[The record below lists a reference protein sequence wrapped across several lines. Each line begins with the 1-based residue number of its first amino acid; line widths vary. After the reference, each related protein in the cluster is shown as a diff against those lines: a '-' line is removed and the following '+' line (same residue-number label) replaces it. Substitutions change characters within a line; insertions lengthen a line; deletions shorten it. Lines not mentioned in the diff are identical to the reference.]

1 MIIDC
6 HVHLS
11 TLGHE
16 GQTFP
21 QIRDSLLSSMSRFE
35 IDYAFVYAD
44 SEPDTGVSDL
54 GMTLQSVANQPQLR
68 MLGTTCIPPTD
79 PDIIT
84 RLAGLAET
92 GEIIGIKLYPGFE
105 LFYPDD
111 ESCYPFYE
119 LCALYNMPVVYH
131 SGETMDEPWREKY
144 NHPYEIAK
152 VADRFAT
159 LKIVIAHFSEPHLDA
174 CRDTLQSHP
183 NIHADISGLAYPGV
197 VARCGKG
204 AIAHILEDIVTQQP
218 GKVLF
223 GTDWPICDVGA
234 HLDLVASLPITDA
247 AKELILGRN
256 AERVFAFELD
266 R

>member
-11 TLGHE
+11 VLGHE

-21 QIRDSLLSSMSRFE
+21 QIRDSLLSSMSGFG

-54 GMTLQSVANQPQLR
+54 AMTLQSVVNQPQLR
-68 MLGTTCIPPTD
+68 MLGTTCIPPAD
-79 PDIIT
+79 PDIIA

-111 ESCYPFYE
+111 ESCHPVYE
-119 LCALYNMPVVYH
+119 LCTAYGMPVVYH

-152 VADRFAT
+152 VAERFPT
-159 LKIVIAHFSEPHLDA
+159 LKIVIAHFSQPHLIA
-174 CRDTLQSHP
+174 CRDTLRRYP
-183 NIHADISGLAYPGV
+183 TIYADISGLAHPDV
-197 VARCGKG
+197 IVRCGRE
-204 AIAHILEDIVTQQP
+204 AIAHILEDVVTQRP
-218 GKVLF
+218 EKVLF

-234 HLDLVASLPITDA
+234 HLDLVEALPITDA
-247 AKELILGRN
+247 AKELVLGRN
-256 AERVFAFELD
+256 AERVFALELG

>member
-21 QIRDSLLSSMSRFE
+21 QIRDSLLSSMSEFD

-54 GMTLQSVANQPQLR
+54 GMTLQSVTNQPQLR

-79 PDIIT
+79 PDIIDK
-84 RLAGLAET
+84 LAGLAET

-111 ESCYPFYE
+111 ESCHPVYE
-119 LCALYNMPVVYH
+119 LCTAYDMPVVYH

-152 VADRFAT
+152 VAERFAT
-159 LKIVIAHFSEPHLDA
+159 LKIVVAHFSEPHLVA
-174 CRDTLQSHP
+174 CRDVLQDYP
-183 NIHADISGLAYPGV
+183 NVHADISGLAYPDV
-197 VARCGKG
+197 VARLGKA
-204 AIAHILEDIVTQQP
+204 AIASILGEMVTQQP
-218 GKVLF
+218 EKVLF
-223 GTDWPICDVGA
+223 GIDWPICDVGA
-234 HLDLVASLPITDA
+234 HLDLVEALPITDA
-247 AKELILGRN
+247 AKELILGHN
-256 AERVFAFELD
+256 AERVFPLELG